1 MSTVNDY
8 AGNFTIDPA
17 HSEIGFTARHAMVTK
32 VRGTFKDFEGS
43 FTIDSENPENSSASV
58 VIKAASTDSGNADRD
73 AHTLG
78 EDFFDVEKFPEI
90 TFTSTS
96 VTAAGDDALEVT
108 GDLTIKDVTKQV
120 TVPFEFD
127 GEVVDPWGATRVG
140 FSGSTTI
147 NRTDFGLTWNA
158 PLKTDGVLVS
168 EKITLNFDIS
178 ATKDA

>member
-32 VRGTFKDFEGS
+32 VRGS
-43 FTIDSENPENSSASV
+43 FNEFSGTATSGENLADAAISVTI
-58 VIKAASTDSGNADRD
+58 AASSLDTRNADRD
-73 AHTLG
+73 GHVKS

>member
-32 VRGTFKDFEGS
+32 VRGS
-43 FTIDSENPENSSASV
+43 FTEFSGTATSGESLADAAINVEINADSID
-58 VIKAASTDSGNADRD
+58 TRNADRD
-73 AHTLG
+73 GHVKSA
-78 EDFFDVEKFPEI
+78 DFFDTENFPKI
-90 TFTSTS
+90 TFTSTN
-96 VTAAGDDALEVT
+96 VVAKGDDELEVT
-108 GDLTIKDVTKQV
+108 GDLTIKDVTKSV
-120 TVPFEFD
+120 TVDFEFD
-127 GEVVDPWGATRVG
+127 GEVVDPWGNTRVG
-140 FSGSTTI
+140 FEGSTEI

-168 EKITLNFDIS
+168 EKIKFNFDIS

>member
-8 AGNFTIDPA
+8 AGNFTIDAA

-32 VRGTFKDFEGS
+32 VRGS
-43 FTIDSENPENSSASV
+43 FTEFSGTATSGENLADAAISV
-58 VIKAASTDSGNADRD
+58 TIAAASLDTRNADRD
-73 AHTLG
+73 GHVKS